1 MSSFL
6 TAAQITTLTGQYAR
20 LFDTFTYERTQ
31 TITIFKEP
39 QQTIITGNVDTNPTY
54 PGYTLDEFNNTN
66 TINNYVTYVPVSGVF
81 PARIKYGGEQ
91 KAGTLGETKAAFSAG
106 GQIRIRVEEDCYNY
120 ILNGKTESVLIDGLT
135 CNIKSDPSTRRYL
148 GLKYYDFYLEP
159 TT

>member
-1 MSSFL
+1 MSSL
-6 TAAQITTLTGQYAR
+6 LSSTQITTLTGQYAR
-20 LFDTFTYERTQ
+20 LFDTFTLEKTQ

-39 QQTIITGNVDTNPTY
+39 QQTIITGNVNTDVSY
-54 PGYTLDEFNNTN
+54 PGYNLGEFNNTN
-66 TINNYVTYVPVSGVF
+66 IQNNYVTYIPISGTY

-91 KAGTLGETKAAFSAG
+91 KTSILGETRASISEG

-120 ILNGKTESVLIDGLT
+120 ILNGKTEYVLIDGVA
-135 CNIKSDPSTRRYL
+135 CNIKSDPSVRRYL